1 MTISRVGTPAFVT
14 QAGASLSQS
23 LTSDGDADLY
33 FLVSQRGG
41 SGSPT
46 SVAYKSVTATAAGGL
61 FQITGSS
68 RFGRWYRIPR
78 GSAPASGSGTIAVAW
93 AGVDNIGVGLVEY
106 RGSVGSL
113 SVTAITEVNN
123 GSTPLTF
130 TLAAL
135 AGDVTLVGCMGNSA
149 APAFAPTTGGVT
161 ELLES
166 AWFSNTGHVIWELF
180 GASSSVAGTASGS
193 TCGGGLVIHEDAPA
207 GGSMPLRTAA
217 QRIARNM
224 YPRQL
229 KRAA

>member
-14 QAGASLSQS
+14 QAGVTLSQS
-23 LTSDGDADLY
+23 LTSAGDADLY

-46 SVAYKSVTATAAGGL
+46 SVAYKSVSATAAGGL

-68 RFGRWYRIPR
+68 RFGRWYRIDR
-78 GSAPASGSGTIAVAW
+78 SIAPASGSGTMAVSW

-106 RGSVGSL
+106 RGDAGAL
-113 SVTAITEVNN
+113 SVTASTEVNN

-149 APAFAPTTGGVT
+149 APAFTPTSGQT

-193 TCGGGLVIHEDAPA
+193 TCGGGLVIHETIVG
-207 GGSMPLRTAA
+207 GGSFPFGAS

-224 YPRQL
+224 YPRRL
-229 KRAA
+229 RRAA